1 MTLFDF
7 IAVII
12 LLVSGVVGFARGAT
26 REVMT
31 VLAFVLAVV
40 IAVFSLHYTGPIA
53 RRAIHQGFLANAVAI
68 LVVFAVA
75 YILLRI
81 AGAGLTRSI
90 HQAEALGTLDRVVG
104 VGFGLLRGLILLGV
118 FYLVFHAAT
127 PPERVPHWIKDAAL
141 YPLAGFAGH
150 ALMGLEP
157 EGSAVANK
165 VGPALERAVRDGS
178 SQPGDSS
185 APAGKGYD
193 ERSRETVD
201 ALVEKSR

>member
-90 HQAEALGTLDRVVG
+90 HQAEALARWTGWSASASAC
-104 VGFGLLRGLILLGV
+104 F
-118 FYLVFHAAT
+118 AA
-127 PPERVPHWIKDAAL
+127 
-141 YPLAGFAGH
+141 
-150 ALMGLEP
+150 
-157 EGSAVANK
+157 
-165 VGPALERAVRDGS
+165 
-178 SQPGDSS
+178 
-185 APAGKGYD
+185 
-193 ERSRETVD
+193 
-201 ALVEKSR
+201 